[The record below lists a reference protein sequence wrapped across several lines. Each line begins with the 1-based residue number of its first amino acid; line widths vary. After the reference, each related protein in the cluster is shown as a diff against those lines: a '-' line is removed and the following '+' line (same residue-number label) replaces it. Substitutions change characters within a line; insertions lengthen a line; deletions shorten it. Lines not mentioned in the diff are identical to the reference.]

1 MVNMAPV
8 SRVLPATEVTRA
20 PWVTRGQVLSA
31 EFLDEGSGNQS
42 NQGNGQ
48 QLQDSFPGE
57 ESIQR
62 SEGGQDGACLH
73 ADEVVWNQTWKKQS
87 GDGPLMGQDGGNQP

>member
-1 MVNMAPV
+1 M
-8 SRVLPATEVTRA
+8 
-20 PWVTRGQVLSA
+20 LSA
-31 EFLDEGSGNQS
+31 EFLDEGSRNQS

-73 ADEVVWNQTWKKQS
+73 ADEIIWNQTWKKQS
-87 GDGPLMGQDGGNQP
+87 GDGPLMGQDGGNGTR